1 MVPNHPRYQLR
12 YTRIFSFLLLSLW
25 SKMWSNGGFRRF
37 CGRNKVPKPQC
48 FQRVAGF
55 RISSECRGCYTL
67 PKQARYQLRY
77 TPASQ
82 QALIARRGYRLAF
95 AFARCC
101 SFSPRKPRFRGGSMF
116 ALIARRGC
124 RLAFAFSRCCSFS
137 LQNLR
142 FCSALNIITNDQPFV
157 NFHLI
162 PKMTAGSLARSCA

>member
-1 MVPNHPRYQLR
+1 MVPNHPRYQLRYGLMVPNHPRYQLR

-82 QALIARRGYRLAF
+82 QALIARRG
-95 AFARCC
+95 
-101 SFSPRKPRFRGGSMF
+101 
-116 ALIARRGC
+116 C